1 MMKPYLF
8 SFNATMGTRQQV
20 LDFLDTL
27 PQVLN
32 WYAPLP
38 QSVILISDSPM
49 QKLSELIHNHYPMSF
64 FIITEIVDKANNG
77 WLPREAWEFIN
88 DPKSSGKWR

>member
-38 QSVILISDSPM
+38 ESVIIISERGV
-49 QKLSELIHNHYPMSF
+49 SELQALIHNRYPMSY
-64 FIITEIVDKANNG
+64 FIITEIPPGGNDG
-77 WLPREAWEFIN
+77 WLPKVAWDFIN
-88 DPKSSGKWR
+88 NPRSSGRWR